1 MEKTTQTSFAKRGM
15 KLWYCLMFC
24 IAFFASG
31 NEAFAQV
38 SAYVKTDLTGLTY
51 TQIAGGTVIN
61 TNDGLSTGMSNNQD
75 DGAVLVTLPFSFTY
89 DGNTFTQATFCTN
102 GWVGMGDQMGITSSQ
117 SRGASNLFSTTAPSN
132 TLAAWF
138 GDGGANFPTG
148 GGSMVHGSI
157 GTDIY
162 AFEWRNAVANGFSQT
177 TTNYINYMVVIY
189 GPASTNPGRVE
200 FLYGSTTGTVNTGRS
215 IGIENGTGG
224 SGNYQNALNGLS
236 TSTSTASA
244 WPGNGNGYRFD
255 PPPPCSGTPTGG
267 TVNDPVVRYVCPG
280 ATPSA
285 ISVTGATAALP
296 GITYQWQES
305 TDAGA
310 NWANATGGTGATTAT
325 FTPPAYAGAD
335 IQYRLKVTCTNSA
348 EDAYSTAVTLTPQ
361 IAPATQASAL
371 VTGNIGFSSMAL
383 SWTSGDGGRRMVVV
397 SDTPVTDPADGV
409 GIAAYTANSTFAG
422 AGQQIV
428 YDGTGTSVTVSGL
441 ACGTMYY
448 VKVYEYNRCG
458 SDPYNTLIN
467 VTTDTNALTVNVP
480 GVAAGLPVANDFNN
494 FTDFT
499 GSNLGTAVPGWFEA
513 SISTSAGTEPTNA
526 NPAGLSSDWVS
537 SISLGVRTAKIN
549 LYTNTKNSWII
560 SPKIAL
566 TVNSRLKFKAAIT
579 DFAGGGADPS
589 GMQGTDD
596 KVNVLVSTDC
606 GATWTSLYVFEA
618 ANTTTLTNSLTDF
631 TLPLTDFVG
640 QTIQIGFQGTDGPT
654 DNSPD
659 YDFHITNILV
669 EETPSC
675 DVPVVAAPANVTKN
689 GVSLSWE
696 APTVGVP
703 TGYEYAV
710 VTTDTAPASGDMTTE
725 TSVDVTGLT
734 PSTMYY
740 VYVRTECTDVYSD
753 WSIAQVFT
761 TMCDYPEVLTTEGGT
776 VCGQGE
782 AELSATTEVVGVL
795 SWYDAAE
802 GGTMLGQGETFTT
815 PLVTET
821 TDFYV
826 SAGSPVADTDLTLGA
841 GGSTSSSGGSSP
853 YYHGW
858 GGVKTQY
865 ILRASDLQAAGLY
878 AGPINSV
885 AFTITSLG
893 TSTFNN
899 FAVSVGTT
907 TQNEATNT
915 HVDGL
920 TQVYTNAAQPLTV
933 GVNTYAFTTPFAWD
947 GTSNI
952 VVQVCYSN
960 VNFGGSSS
968 TVLYDNAGY
977 TGTTYTYADNQTADA
992 VCAATTGS
1000 VGGSGNTTTSAN
1012 RAQMIING
1020 TAICSSPRMAVTA
1033 TVTDA
1038 PDVMLMAS
1046 ESSICEGEST
1056 DISVSSDNMNYEYVW
1071 MPGNLTGAMQTVS
1084 PVETTTY
1091 MVTATDPDSG
1101 CVEVGE
1107 ITIVVNPLPT
1117 AVSVSPDM
1125 ADVCQN
1131 SVVALAASG
1140 GSTIIAQ
1147 EYCEISMNNPGASG
1161 DYLNNF
1167 SFADITNNASGDA
1180 AADYTYYS
1188 ALTAN
1193 VTGGDTYTL
1202 SMQTGSATWSQYL
1215 RVWIDYNQDGVY
1227 SEDESVFTTT
1237 SGVTS
1242 STTVTAD
1249 VVIPTTAY
1257 NGTTRMRVLCS
1268 YNAQSLATSSCAWT
1282 GFGEYEEYN
1291 VNITGATN
1299 PVDYIWSPQGGLY
1312 SDAAATMPYMG
1323 EPAATVYYYASAD
1336 ANYTVTVTS
1345 EFGCSVSASTDLT
1358 IVVTP
1363 APTAEASQVFCAG
1376 ATVADLTAE
1385 GEMIN
1390 WYYSATG
1397 GDALAETVMLN
1408 DATVYYASQTVNGC
1422 ESAVRVAVTATVNTT
1437 PSPVVEEYVQLICNA
1452 GTIADLMATGTD
1464 VQWYADFEGGEP
1476 LAPETE
1482 LEAGIAL
1489 YFASQTVDGCESLVR
1504 TPVAVFVNVVET
1516 PMADAQQAFCGSAT
1530 VADLMADG
1538 DDIMWYADETG
1549 GEPLA
1554 AETELMDGGMYYAA
1568 MMYEGC
1574 ESAVRAAVTVTINTV
1589 PDLEGEEM
1597 QDVEVLA
1604 GNDAV
1609 IGDLVVIAAEGA
1621 EVNWYASM
1629 EDAMN
1634 GENPLSSDFV
1644 VTSGSTYYA
1653 VQTIGDC
1660 SSAPF
1665 AVTVSITLDARDF
1678 ETTNFN
1684 YWPNPVKDVL
1694 NVSYSSNITSATV
1707 YNLLGQPV
1715 MSQQIN
1721 ALQGTINMSGL
1732 SDGSYIVIVNTEN
1745 TSKTIRVIKKQ

>member
-61 TNDGLSTGMSNNQD
+61 TNAGLSTGMSNNQD

-162 AFEWRNAVANGFSQT
+162 AFEWRNAVANGWSET
-177 TTNYINYMVVIY
+177 SSNYINYMVVIY

-200 FLYGSTTGTVNTGRS
+200 FLYGSTTGTVSTGRS

-255 PPPPCSGTPTGG
+255 PPPPCSGTPIGG
-267 TVNDPVVRYVCPG
+267 TVNDPTLRYVCTG
-280 ATPSA
+280 ATPSV

-310 NWANATGGTGATTAT
+310 NWANATGGTGATTAAY
-325 FTPPAYAGAD
+325 TPAAYAGAD

-348 EDAYSTAVTLTPQ
+348 EDAYSTVVTLTPQ

-371 VTGNIGFSSMAL
+371 VTGNIGFTSMAL

-397 SDTPVTDPADGV
+397 SDAPITDPADGV
-409 GIAAYTANSTFAG
+409 GIAAYTASSTFAG

-480 GVAAGLPVANDFNN
+480 GVAAGLPVANDF
-494 FTDFT
+494 TDFT

-526 NPAGLSSDWVS
+526 NPAGLTSDWVS
-537 SISLGVRTAKIN
+537 NTNLGVKTAKIN
-549 LYTNTKNSWII
+549 LYTNTRNSWII

-579 DFAGGGADPS
+579 NYNSGSADS
-589 GMQGTDD
+589 DGMQGTDD

-675 DVPVVAAPANVTKN
+675 DVPVVAAPASVTKN

-725 TSVDVTGLT
+725 TSVDVTGLM

-782 AELSATTEVVGVL
+782 AELSATTELDGVL

-802 GGTMLGQGETFTT
+802 GGTMLGQGATFTT

-826 SAGSPVADTDLTLGA
+826 SAGSPVADTDLTFGA

-907 TQNEATNT
+907 TQNEATDT

-920 TQVYTNAAQPLTV
+920 TQVYINAAQPLTV

-1046 ESSICEGEST
+1046 ESTICEGEST

-1107 ITIVVNPLPT
+1107 ITIVVNPLPV
-1117 AVSVSPDM
+1117 AVSVTPDM

-1131 SVVALAASG
+1131 SVVTLAASG

-1167 SFADITNNASGDA
+1167 SFANITNNASGDA

-1268 YNAQSLATSSCAWT
+1268 YNTQSLATSSCAWT

-1312 SDAAATMPYMG
+1312 SDAAATVPYMG

-1452 GTIADLMATGTD
+1452 GTIADLMATGTN
-1464 VQWYADFEGGEP
+1464 VQWYADFEGGEA

-1644 VTSGSTYYA
+1644 VTSGNTYYA

-1694 NVSYSSNITSATV
+1694 NVSYSSSITSATV

-1745 TSKTIRVIKKQ
+1745 ASKTIRVIKKQ

>member
-1 MEKTTQTSFAKRGM
+1 MKKTTFKSFWQRGCKGWIMSATYLLLMLGATKTFSQADLYSFVQSNGVYTPITGGTLITSATDYSPSLDSYSSGELTLPTAFNFAGTSYSTFYVTSNGQVQLGGSSAPSSFNYRVISSNTGNNVF
-15 KLWYCLMFC
+15 LAPFSGDLG
-24 IAFFASG
+24 AGASG
-31 NEAFAQV
+31 SATIRWEQV
-38 SAYVKTDLTGLTY
+38 GDEVVIQWTNFRRYLKSESFNFQARLNTVTGVIKFVYDGTPPYAASTDYQPQLGIKSSTSNYVCLTVATDGDWNAPSQITTGVSGSSIASFNGALGFTSGLTY
-51 TQIAGGTVIN
+51 TFN
-61 TNDGLSTGMSNNQD
+61 
-75 DGAVLVTLPFSFTY
+75 
-89 DGNTFTQATFCTN
+89 
-102 GWVGMGDQMGITSSQ
+102 
-117 SRGASNLFSTTAPSN
+117 
-132 TLAAWF
+132 
-138 GDGGANFPTG
+138 
-148 GGSMVHGSI
+148 
-157 GTDIY
+157 
-162 AFEWRNAVANGFSQT
+162 
-177 TTNYINYMVVIY
+177 
-189 GPASTNPGRVE
+189 
-200 FLYGSTTGTVNTGRS
+200 
-215 IGIENGTGG
+215 
-224 SGNYQNALNGLS
+224 
-236 TSTSTASA
+236 
-244 WPGNGNGYRFD
+244 
-255 PPPPCSGTPTGG
+255 PPPPCTGVPDGG
-267 TVNDPVVRYVCPG
+267 TANDPAVRYVCAG

-285 ISVTGATAALP
+285 ITVSGASGLVEP
-296 GITYQWQES
+296 GIAYQWQES

-310 NWANATGGTGATTAT
+310 NWANATGGTGATTASY
-325 FTPPAYAGAD
+325 TPAVYAGAD

-348 EDAYSTAVTLTPQ
+348 EEAYSTAVTLTPQ

-383 SWTSGDGGRRMVVV
+383 SWTNGDGGRRMVVV
-397 SDTPVTDPADGV
+397 SDTPITDPTDGV
-409 GIAAYTANSTFAG
+409 GIAAYAANSTFAG

-441 ACGTMYY
+441 SCGTMYY
-448 VKVYEYNRCG
+448 TKVYEYNRCG
-458 SDPYNTLIN
+458 ADPYNTLIN
-467 VTTDTNALTVNVP
+467 VSTDTNALTVNVP
-480 GVAAGLPVANDFNN
+480 GVAAALPVVNN
-494 FTDFT
+494 FTDFVDA
-499 GSNLGTAVPGWFEA
+499 NLGAVVPGWFEA
-513 SISTSAGTEPTNA
+513 SITTSGGTAPTNA
-526 NPAGLSSDWVS
+526 NPSGVTSSWTGS
-537 SISLGVRTAKIN
+537 TSLGVKTAKIN
-549 LYTNTKNSWII
+549 LYTNTRNSWII

-566 TVNSRLKFKAAIT
+566 TVNSRLKFKAAISNYNS
-579 DFAGGGADPS
+579 GGVDPE

-618 ANTTTLTNSLTDF
+618 ANTATLSNSLTDF

-640 QTIQIGFQGTDGPT
+640 QTIQIGFQGTDGPA
-654 DNSPD
+654 DDAPD

-675 DVPVVAAPANVTKN
+675 DVPVVAAPASVTKN

-753 WSIAQVFT
+753 WSVAQVFT
-761 TMCDYPEVLTTEGGT
+761 TMCDYPEVLTTEGGS

-782 AELSATTEVVGVL
+782 AELSATAELDGVL
-795 SWYDAAE
+795 SWYDSAE
-802 GGTMLGQGETFTT
+802 GGTMLGQGESFTT

-826 SAGSPVADTDLTLGA
+826 SAGSPIADTDATLGA

-865 ILRASDLQAAGLY
+865 IIKASDLQAAGLS
-878 AGPINSV
+878 AGPINSI

-893 TSTFNN
+893 TPTFNN

-907 TQNEATNT
+907 TQSEATTT

-947 GTSNI
+947 GSSNV

-960 VNFGGSSS
+960 VNFGGTSS

-977 TGTTYTYADNQTADA
+977 TGTTYTYADNQTAADI
-992 VCAATTGS
+992 CAATTGS
-1000 VGGSGNTTTSAN
+1000 VGESGNTTTSSN

-1038 PDVMLMAS
+1038 PDVVLVAS
-1046 ESSICEGEST
+1046 EPSICEGEST
-1056 DISVSSDNMNYEYVW
+1056 DISVSSDNLNYEYVW
-1071 MPGNLTGAMQTVS
+1071 MPGNLAGAMQTVS

-1091 MVTATDPDSG
+1091 VVTATDPDSG

-1107 ITIVVNPLPT
+1107 ITIVVNPLPS
-1117 AVSVSPDM
+1117 AVSVTPDM

-1131 SVVALAASG
+1131 SVVALAATG

-1167 SFADITNNASGDA
+1167 SFANIVNNASGDA

-1193 VTGGDTYTL
+1193 VTGGDTYTV
-1202 SMQTGSATWSQYL
+1202 SMQTGSANWSQYL
-1215 RVWIDYNQDGVY
+1215 RIWIDYNQDGVY

-1249 VVIPTTAY
+1249 ITIPTTAF

-1268 YNAQSLATSSCAWT
+1268 YDNQSLATSSCAWT

-1299 PVDYIWSPQGGLY
+1299 AVDYIWSPQAGLY
-1312 SDAAATMPYMG
+1312 SDEAATVPYMG
-1323 EPAATVYYYASAD
+1323 EPAATVYYYATAD

-1345 EFGCSVSASTDLT
+1345 EFGCSVSTSTDLT

-1363 APTAEASQVFCAG
+1363 APTAEASQIFCAG

-1385 GEMIN
+1385 GEMVN

-1397 GDALAETVMLN
+1397 GNALAETVMLN
-1408 DATVYYASQTVNGC
+1408 DATMYYATQTVNGC
-1422 ESAVRVAVTATVNTT
+1422 ESVERVAVTATVNTT
-1437 PSPVVEEYVQLICNA
+1437 PSPAVDEYVQLICNS

-1482 LEAGIAL
+1482 LEAGVAL
-1489 YFASQTVDGCESLVR
+1489 YFASQTIDGCESLIR

-1516 PMADAQQAFCGSAT
+1516 PMADAQQTFCGSAT

-1574 ESAVRAAVTVTINTV
+1574 ESAVRAAVTVTITV
-1589 PDLEGEEM
+1589 VVELEGE
-1597 QDVEVLA
+1597 QTQEVA
-1604 GNDAV
+1604 VDPGVDAV
-1609 IGDLVVIAAEGA
+1609 IGDLVVTAQEGA

-1644 VTSGSTYYA
+1644 LTSGNTYYA
-1653 VQTIGDC
+1653 VQSIGDC

-1665 AVTVSITLDARDF
+1665 AVTVSVTLDARDF
-1678 ETTNFN
+1678 EAANFS

-1694 NVSYSSNITSATV
+1694 NISYSSSITSATV

-1732 SDGSYIVIVNTEN
+1732 SDGSYIIIVKTDNA
-1745 TSKTIRVIKKQ
+1745 SKTIKVIKKQ